1 MSDPTAGDPFDLDR
15 FVAAQAAVYPT
26 ALAELRRGR
35 KTTHWIWFVLPQLR
49 GLGRSE
55 RAQHYGLGGLAE
67 ARAYLAHPLLGPR
80 LHECV
85 AALLALPDTTAVAVL
100 GEVDALK
107 LQSCLTLF
115 AAATDTDA
123 PRSDFEVTLTRY
135 FGGRRDARTLQLLAR
150 RPPL

>member
-1 MSDPTAGDPFDLDR
+1 MSDAPAGDPFDLER
-15 FVAAQAAVYPT
+15 FVAAQAAVYDT

-55 RAQHYGLGGLAE
+55 RARHYGLSGLAE

-85 AALLALPDTTAVAVL
+85 AALLALPDTSAVAVL

-115 AAATDTDA
+115 AAATGA
-123 PRSDFEVTLTRY
+123 PGSDFEAALVRY
-135 FGGRRDARTLQLLAR
+135 FDGRRDAGTLAVLAR
-150 RPPL
+150 HP

>member
-1 MSDPTAGDPFDLDR
+1 MSDAPADDPFDLER
-15 FVAAQAAVYPT
+15 FVAAQAAVYDT

-55 RAQHYGLGGLAE
+55 RARHYGLSGLAE
-67 ARAYLAHPLLGPR
+67 ARTYLAHPLIGPR

-85 AALLALPDTTAVAVL
+85 AALLALPDTSAVAVL
-100 GEVDALK
+100 GEVDAVK

-115 AAATDTDA
+115 AAATGV
-123 PRSDFEVTLTRY
+123 PGSDFEAALVRY
-135 FGGRRDARTLQLLAR
+135 FDGRRDAGTLAVLAR
-150 RPPL
+150 HA